1 MAISKWKKQRFIYL
15 LKYFGTGVVLLAVL
29 GVCLFDFNVFDNLSI
44 GVVLLSVDVVFLAWL
59 IVAVFGRISHNK
71 YVLIAFLS
79 FLLLFGICIY
89 GSDGSLETTSDFD
102 GNTTRVLYPVVNT
115 LSIFFPSRGDYN
127 SEESHSCLYYTLH
140 FLGYF
145 FAVWVLF
152 SLFGKQMISR
162 SLCLIIGRDRK
173 NVFWG
178 YSLDGKVLA
187 KDMIEKSEFCQ
198 PVFVLPKKTE
208 YVKDEEARIIDEL
221 MAFGAIV
228 VNEDL
233 DGRLKID
240 GVRHFFM
247 SEKQDD
253 NVSLAL
259 RMIDQLE
266 NKSPMNGG
274 KTYLHVRT
282 EIEGIDALFQAKYD
296 SNENLK
302 KKVEV
307 NLYSQSDLAARSFV
321 MNHPLLDLAK
331 RKFKPLDRRMK
342 IHPETA
348 SVSGDCHVLLLGLGW
363 SGYEIL
369 KKTVCDAQFL
379 GEDFHFSVTVI
390 DENFE
395 KERGRYLR
403 IFENARRLGIE
414 INVNPAIFFNKKGE
428 IVNEDRS
435 GLMGNVEYH
444 GFDKRNICS
453 VNGCDFYRWLE
464 YNDNILD
471 FDRIIV
477 SLGDDELNT
486 NTAMQ
491 LHRFRLGFLTA
502 ENAKDE
508 SYMPEKILVHVK
520 DYQSY
525 DFYNKKGSPIEH
537 FGDFVEINSVDALV
551 METMDR
557 VAKAVNYVYS
567 RYDSPQVTAKQLD
580 DHKAVEAAWDKED
593 TNMFNQ
599 NSSRSV
605 ALNVNN
611 TVTIAGGI
619 DMFRT
624 RVADSFFL
632 EKCAEME
639 HKRWNAFN
647 VMSGVDVWDRDDVT
661 VQNGKLKFN
670 GVLARHICIVGF
682 DELDEASLK
691 VRSLGN
697 VNENYKGTDM
707 RIVRHFPLFYDI
719 LKSNN

>member
-1 MAISKWKKQRFIYL
+1 MVISKWKKQRFIYL
-15 LKYFGTGVVLLAVL
+15 LIYFGTSVFLLAVL
-29 GVCLFDFNVFDNLSI
+29 GVCLFNCKIFGSVSIGAALLSI
-44 GVVLLSVDVVFLAWL
+44 DLILLAWL
-59 IVAVFGRISHNK
+59 IVAAFGRISHNK
-71 YVLIAFLS
+71 YVLIAFLA
-79 FLLLFGICIY
+79 FLLLFGVCVY
-89 GSDGSLETTSDFD
+89 GANMPATD
-102 GNTTRVLYPVVNT
+102 NVTRVLYPVVNT
-115 LSIFFPSRGDYN
+115 LSIFFPSRGDYGPADSN
-127 SEESHSCLYYTLH
+127 GSFYYLLH
-140 FLGYF
+140 FFGYF
-145 FAVWVLF
+145 FAAWVLF

-162 SLCLIIGRDRK
+162 SLCLVIRRGRK

-178 YSLDGKVLA
+178 YSLDGKILA
-187 KDMIEKSEFCQ
+187 KDMIDKGEFCQ

-208 YVKDEEARIIDEL
+208 YNKDEESRIIDEL

-228 VNEDL
+228 VNEDFE
-233 DGRLKID
+233 GRLKID

-259 RMIDQLE
+259 RMIDQLDK
-266 NKSPMNGG
+266 KSPTSGE

-296 SNENLK
+296 SNADLK
-302 KKVEV
+302 KRVEV
-307 NLYSQSDLAARSFV
+307 NLYSRSDLAARSFV

-331 RKFKPLDRRMK
+331 REFKPFNRRMV
-342 IHPETA
+342 IHSESAT
-348 SVSGDCHVLLLGLGW
+348 VSGDCHVLLLGLGW

-379 GEDFHFSVTVI
+379 GDDFHFSVTVI
-390 DENFE
+390 DEDFARE
-395 KERGRYLR
+395 GGRYLK

-414 INVNPAIFFNKKGE
+414 INVNPAIFLNEKGE
-428 IVNEDRS
+428 IVNEDKS

-444 GFDKRNICS
+444 GFDRRNVCS
-453 VNGCDFYRWLE
+453 VNGYDFYRWLE
-464 YNDNILD
+464 HNDNILD

-508 SYMPEKILVHVK
+508 NHMPEKIFVHVK

-525 DFYNKKGSPIEH
+525 DFYNKKGSPIEP
-537 FGDFVEINSVDALV
+537 FGDFVEINSVDTLV
-551 METMDR
+551 MESMDR
-557 VAKAVNYVYS
+557 VAKAVNYVYGK
-567 RYDSPQVTAKQLD
+567 YNSPQVTAEQLN
-580 DHKAVEAAWDKED
+580 DHKTVEAAWDKED
-593 TNMFNQ
+593 TNLFNQ

-605 ALNVNN
+605 ALNIQN
-611 TVTIAGGI
+611 TATIAGGI
-619 DMFRT
+619 DKFRT
-624 RVADSFFL
+624 RVSDPFFL
-632 EKCAEME
+632 EKYAEME

-647 VMSGVDVWDRDDVT
+647 VIQGIDVWDKGEVT
-661 VQNGKLKFN
+661 AGDGKLKFN
-670 GVLARHICIVGF
+670 EILARHICIVGF
-682 DELDEASLK
+682 DELDEMSLK

-697 VNENYKGTDM
+697 VNENFKETDE

-719 LKSNN
+719 LQSNN